1 MNERKIKEIDRLI
14 GKFFDGETTLREE
27 QRLYEFFAR
36 RSVPARLQGYREVF
50 AGFAS
55 MQAGEPRRLKLRR
68 VLMRVAAAAAV
79 ALIVVSAVVAYAGY
93 REDRHLARLYGGS
106 YVIENG
112 HRIDDLSE
120 IKDDIEKAL
129 DDAGRIERRISSANV
144 ADNAEQ
150 EVLNSIDDPSER
162 RRISEMLN
170 D

>member
-1 MNERKIKEIDRLI
+1 M
-14 GKFFDGETTLREE
+14 
-27 QRLYEFFAR
+27 
-36 RSVPARLQGYREVF
+36 PAIVKTGIWQG
-50 AGFAS
+50 S
-55 MQAGEPRRLKLRR
+55 T
-68 VLMRVAAAAAV
+68 AAV
-79 ALIVVSAVVAYAGY
+79 
-93 REDRHLARLYGGS
+93 

>member
-1 MNERKIKEIDRLI
+1 MNERKIKEIERLI

-68 VLMRVAAAAAV
+68 VLMRVAAV

-144 ADNAEQ
+144 ADNGAQ
-150 EVLNSIDDPSER
+150 QH
-162 RRISEMLN
+162 
-170 D
+170 

>member
-1 MNERKIKEIDRLI
+1 MNERKIKEIERLI

-36 RSVPARLQGYREVF
+36 RSVPARLQVYREVF

-68 VLMRVAAAAAV
+68 VLMRVTAV

>member
-1 MNERKIKEIDRLI
+1 
-14 GKFFDGETTLREE
+14 
-27 QRLYEFFAR
+27 
-36 RSVPARLQGYREVF
+36 
-50 AGFAS
+50 
-55 MQAGEPRRLKLRR
+55 
-68 VLMRVAAAAAV
+68 MRVAAAAAV
-79 ALIVVSAVVAYAGY
+79 VLIVVSAVVAYAGY

-129 DDAGRIERRISSANV
+129 DDARRIERRISSANV